1 MSSTFCV
8 EGPVHQVSAACGMW
22 QVCTYA
28 CVRMMRSAQEKR
40 TKLWWTVTAPMCRG
54 FWWTF
59 ILRDHCDHVPVLLI
73 GFLCVLCASSLTRLY
88 LRFPNQEI
96 KIFLKEILLWLCV
109 QCEHV
114 QDFSLCV
121 CVVCVCGW
129 VWVSDLPLYVLSVL
143 CICDCVLVWFC
154 VLVYL
159 NCLDTNPRSCM

>member
-1 MSSTFCV
+1 MEMSSTFCV

-28 CVRMMRSAQEKR
+28 CVRMMCSAQEKR

-96 KIFLKEILLWLCV
+96 KIFLKEILL
-109 QCEHV
+109 
-114 QDFSLCV
+114 
-121 CVVCVCGW
+121 
-129 VWVSDLPLYVLSVL
+129 
-143 CICDCVLVWFC
+143 
-154 VLVYL
+154 
-159 NCLDTNPRSCM
+159 

>member
-28 CVRMMRSAQEKR
+28 CVRMMCSAQEKR

-109 QCEHV
+109 QCERV
-114 QDFSLCV
+114 QDFSLCMRS
-121 CVVCVCGW
+121 
-129 VWVSDLPLYVLSVL
+129 VWVCEWVIFL
-143 CICDCVLVWFC
+143 CMCWVCSAYAT
-154 VLVYL
+154 VYL
-159 NCLDTNPRSCM
+159 CGFVS